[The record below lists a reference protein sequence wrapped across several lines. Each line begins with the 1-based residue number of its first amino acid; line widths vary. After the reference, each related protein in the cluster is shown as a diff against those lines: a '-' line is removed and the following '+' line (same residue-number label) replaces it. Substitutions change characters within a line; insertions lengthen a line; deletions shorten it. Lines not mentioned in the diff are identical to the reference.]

1 MSWRWLLAARVA
13 STVVAVLAVGLYVAS
28 LPVYYHQR
36 LLLSKAA
43 IGGHPAAMRAS
54 LDEAGLSVAFYA
66 AYGMVTETIFAAVGI
81 GVGALILWR
90 RSREPMALLVAL
102 TLVLLVSSSAPLYV
116 LAATHPLLKFMY
128 DALSFLDTVFFFLVL
143 FLFPDGRFVP
153 RWTRWLA
160 LALLAF
166 AAVTTLFPGSS
177 LDWQTWPLWIG
188 FPFYFGLVGSGV
200 AAQVYRYYRVSTP
213 SQRRQSKWVVFGVA
227 VALPGFLGTILLSE
241 IFSTWLDRAGLF
253 ADMLAEISI
262 SFFLLLIPL
271 SIGVAILRSRLF
283 DIDVL
288 INRTLVYGSL
298 TATLALVYVGGVV
311 GLQSVFRGLTGQ
323 ESTLAIVASTLMIAA
338 LFNPLRRRVQGFVD
352 RRFYRRKYDAS
363 KTLEAFG
370 SRLRDQTDLDA
381 LSEDLVGVARRTMQP
396 THVSLWLRPDPELEA
411 KSAALRQFGHE

>member
-1 MSWRWLLAARVA
+1 
-13 STVVAVLAVGLYVAS
+13 
-28 LPVYYHQR
+28 
-36 LLLSKAA
+36 
-43 IGGHPAAMRAS
+43 
-54 LDEAGLSVAFYA
+54 
-66 AYGMVTETIFAAVGI
+66 
-81 GVGALILWR
+81 
-90 RSREPMALLVAL
+90 MALLVAL

-166 AAVTTLFPGSS
+166 AAVTILFPGSS

-323 ESTLAIVASTLMIAA
+323 ESTLAVVASTLMIAA

-352 RRFYRRKYDAS
+352 RRFYRRKYDAA

-370 SRLRDQTDLDA
+370 SRLQDQTDLDA
-381 LSEDLVGVARRTMQP
+381 LSGDLVGVARRTMQP